1 MTIASRR
8 VCIQIHKAQTIKWV
22 KTFGPCQPL
31 INRIP
36 TDGTKRKALTS
47 HTGHQFIAALHKYPQ
62 IPDWRRVCVSLS
74 ECCRFLL
81 VSLFFLVWVLQ
92 AAALLL
98 GVAVAHPHHDALQA
112 GLHDAEQGPQGGVPV
127 PAGLHQLPALLVETG
142 QALRPG
148 SCREATVRCSK
159 WDCAASRSDSLAIEE
174 QHLEESSC

>member
-1 MTIASRR
+1 MTIASCR

-47 HTGHQFIAALHKYPQ
+47 HTGHRFIAALHKYPQ
-62 IPDWRRVCVSLS
+62 IPDWRRMCVSLS
-74 ECCRFLL
+74 ECCRFC
-81 VSLFFLVWVLQ
+81 LFVCFLVRVLQ

-148 SCREATVRCSK
+148 SCREATN
-159 WDCAASRSDSLAIEE
+159 CAVQSGTALQAGVTHW
-174 QHLEESSC
+174 Q